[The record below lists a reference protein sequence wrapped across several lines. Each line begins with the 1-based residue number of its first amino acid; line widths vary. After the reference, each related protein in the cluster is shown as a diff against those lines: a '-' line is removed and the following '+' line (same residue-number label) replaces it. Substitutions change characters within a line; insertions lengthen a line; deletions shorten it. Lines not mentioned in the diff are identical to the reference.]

1 MSSNLII
8 EARNLSKSYIKDTVK
23 IPVLKEISFD
33 VKEGDFIVIKGPS
46 GAGKSTLLN
55 ILGVLD
61 TPTSGEL
68 LIAGKNMRDLNEGAQ
83 ARFRNSFVGFVFQF
97 HHLLVEFTALENLY
111 LPAMIKG
118 TEIDIIKEKA
128 SDLLDKVGLGE
139 RKTHKPRELSGG
151 EQQRVA
157 IARSLMNTPKLI
169 LADEPTGNLDS
180 KTSDRI
186 FDLLHELNQVYGQ
199 TFIIATHSEKLALSA
214 NRVIEIFDGE
224 IVN

>member
-55 ILGVLD
+55 LLGVLD
-61 TPTSGEL
+61 APTSGEL
-68 LIAGKNMRDLNEGAQ
+68 LIAGKNMKDLSEGAQ

-118 TEIDIIKEKA
+118 TELDIIKEKA
-128 SDLLDKVGLGE
+128 SNLLEKVGLGE

-180 KTSDRI
+180 KTSDKI
-186 FDLLHELNQVYGQ
+186 FDLLHELNQVYKQ
-199 TFIIATHSEKLALSA
+199 TFIVATHSEKLALSA